1 MKPRFG
7 WAINALLEGSLL
19 YVFITACFAV
29 FGGNIGV
36 VISKTSFLAG
46 WLIFLGFFVVL
57 GFIFG
62 KKLHEN
68 KILSIFG
75 FATPKKSSFTITL
88 AISAG
93 FGLVSWALTWACHE
107 LANLITGQTV
117 VGTIFNQ
124 AGPILLCLGG
134 FTISGIL
141 VWTKNML
148 FENSP
153 TPRAGNARRK

>member
-1 MKPRFG
+1 VKPRFG

-19 YVFITACFAV
+19 YVFTTACFAV

-36 VISKTSFLAG
+36 VVSKVSFLAG
-46 WLIFLGFFVVL
+46 WLVFLGLFLIL

-68 KILSIFG
+68 QILSIFG
-75 FATPKKSSFTITL
+75 FATPTKSSFMTTL
-88 AISAG
+88 TVSAG
-93 FGLVSWALTWACHE
+93 LGLVSWALTWACHE

-117 VGTIFNQ
+117 VGAIFNQ
-124 AGPILLCLGG
+124 TGPILLCLGG
-134 FTISGIL
+134 FAISGAL